1 VANLEE
7 LLTWTEA
14 ELLRVTSGDTDMQ
27 HRRAQVSLAERCLS
41 NTCALASSCLA
52 IGSADVEF
60 TEKLVD
66 WSLELVERG
75 GVGQLG
81 GVLRLLQEATSR
93 AAVGSK
99 EAWLDLYTEKVL
111 VTFAKVLS
119 WLNSN
124 ADTIEAGGE
133 VTSELKKEVT
143 GLLKLYA
150 KKGMGELGEQC
161 LEDLVEVIAVMV
173 TKQVAEKVNLTREV
187 EVVTVPDQLGAV
199 AGALLQAVVAAGAG
213 NLLAK
218 QLLERLV
225 DDVGDEVV
233 EEVEEE
239 VTASVAA
246 AVYIINSSL
255 NLKRKAE
262 VNQAI
267 EDFVGMKVM
276 LHDIQGEEKEVLEKV
291 MDKITEARR
300 GPAAA

>member
-1 VANLEE
+1 
-7 LLTWTEA
+7 LLTWSEA
-14 ELLRVTSGDTDMQ
+14 ELLRVTSGDTGMQ
-27 HRRAQVSLAERCLS
+27 HTRAQVNLAQRCLS
-41 NTCALASSCLA
+41 NTCTLASSCLA

-75 GVGQLG
+75 GEGQLG

-99 EAWLDLYTEKVL
+99 EAWLDVYSEKVL
-111 VTFAKVLS
+111 VTFANLLS

-124 ADTIEAGGE
+124 AAETIEAGGE
-133 VTSELKKEVT
+133 VAGELKKEVT

-150 KKGMGELGEQC
+150 RKGTMGELGEQC
-161 LEDLVEVIAVMV
+161 LEDLVEVIVVMV
-173 TKQVAEKVNLTREV
+173 TKQVAEMVNQTREV

-199 AGALLQAVVAAGAG
+199 AGSLLQAVVTAGAG

-218 QLLERLV
+218 QLEERLV
-225 DDVGDEVV
+225 EDEED
-233 EEVEEE
+233 EEDHG
-239 VTASVAA
+239 VTASMVA
-246 AVYIINSSL
+246 AVYIINSVL
-255 NLKRKAE
+255 NLKRKTE
-262 VNQAI
+262 VNQAV

-291 MDKITEARR
+291 MDKITEARQVGG